1 MFESNH
7 PSITVI
13 VPLYNKAST
22 IQHTI
27 SSVLSQTIQHFELII
42 VDGNST
48 DGSFEITSQINDP
61 RILLFKQRGKGISTA
76 KNQGVEKARADIV
89 AFLDADDT
97 WEPDFLETILQIV
110 KKYPEAG
117 IYGTAFAVCKNNN
130 PLRTVVLDTDD
141 GGALLSYFSDFTEAG
156 HPIIITSAFAV
167 RKSAFLAVG
176 GYAETLR
183 VGEDHDLFGK
193 LALYY
198 PVAYSPKICSCYNLA
213 SENNT
218 DTVDYVLEVPLAGYL
233 TEHNLWE
240 TAERKMGFPEY
251 LDHWR
256 IRTGGRNIYSGFRK
270 EGRVQIRKV
279 TTKKSQLLKYGFLI
293 ASYMPIPYKMM
304 SANFVRKILR
314 IIHLSI

>member
-1 MFESNH
+1 MTSY
-7 PSITVI
+7 PIISIVI
-13 VPLYNKAST
+13 PLYNKAST
-22 IQHTI
+22 IQRTVA
-27 SSVLSQTIQHFELII
+27 SVLSQTVQDFELII

-48 DGSFEITSQINDP
+48 DGSFEIASQIKDP
-61 RILLFKQRGKGISTA
+61 RIVLFKQHGKGVSA
-76 KNQGVEKARADIV
+76 ARNQGVEKARADVV
-89 AFLDADDT
+89 AFLDADDL
-97 WEPDFLETILQIV
+97 WESDFLETILQLV

-117 IYGTAFAVCKNNN
+117 MYGTAFAVCKNNN
-130 PLRTVVLDTDD
+130 PLRTVSLDTDED
-141 GGALLSYFSDFTEAG
+141 GVLLSYFSDFTNAG

-167 RKSAFLAVG
+167 RKSAFIDVG
-176 GYAETLR
+176 GYSETLR
-183 VGEDHDLFGK
+183 IGEDHDLFGK

-198 PVAYSPKICSCYNLA
+198 PVAYSPKVCSRYNLA

-218 DTVDYVLEVPLAGYL
+218 DTVDYVLEVPLEKYL
-233 TEHNLWE
+233 KEHNLYNN
-240 TAERKMGFPEY
+240 TADENTGFAEY

-279 TTKKSQLLKYGFLI
+279 TTKKSRLLKYGFLI

-314 IIHLSI
+314 VLRISI